1 MVSKE
6 NEIIVGRIVGPWGLR
21 GDIKVHSLT
30 DIPSRFS
37 PGSILQIGIQS
48 VRVER
53 SRSNKNTLIVK
64 LDTINNRT
72 EAEEIRGLPLT
83 IPKQEIKSLPKG
95 AYYHFQIIGIDVWN
109 DQGKYLGKVNEI
121 IPTGNNDVYVIKNE
135 ENKDMLIPAIKSV
148 VLDVD
153 TQNKKMRVEIPEGL
167 RWA

>member
-6 NEIIVGRIVGPWGLR
+6 NEIIVGLVVGPWGLR

-37 PGSILQIGIQS
+37 PGSILQIGTRS
-48 VRVER
+48 VEVER
-53 SRSNKNTLIVK
+53 SRSDKNTLIVK
-64 LDTINNRT
+64 LDTINDRN

-83 IPKQEIKSLPKG
+83 IPKQQIKSLPKG
-95 AYYHFQIIGIDVWN
+95 DYYHFQIIGIDVCN
-109 DQGKYLGKVNEI
+109 DQGEYIGKVDEI
-121 IPTGNNDVYVIKNE
+121 ISTGNNDVYVIKNN

-148 VLDVD
+148 ILDVD

-167 RWA
+167 RWT